1 MEGRIEKG
9 YARERPVMNLVS
21 LVLPRAITPS
31 LLAPGYERLSA
42 FRYIDTPFYSVGEL
56 GLGVHWDPPKS

>member
-1 MEGRIEKG
+1 
-9 YARERPVMNLVS
+9 MNLAS